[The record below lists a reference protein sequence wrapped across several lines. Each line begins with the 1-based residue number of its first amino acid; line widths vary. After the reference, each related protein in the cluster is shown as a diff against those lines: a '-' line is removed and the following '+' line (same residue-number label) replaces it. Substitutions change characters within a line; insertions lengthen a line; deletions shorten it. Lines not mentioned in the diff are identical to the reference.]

1 MRRELHDTVSRVL
14 REDGHDNR
22 YRYPSL
28 KTPAS
33 STRGLRG
40 GARPALRQ
48 GESAVRD
55 AAIKDPKLR
64 DQALRAAK
72 SAALN
77 IAEAAARVSPAD
89 RARVFGISR
98 GEAGEAA
105 AAVEIAA
112 TVGDAS
118 AQASAQCEALA
129 DRLMALLTGLA
140 RR

>member
-1 MRRELHDTVSRVL
+1 MTTTIAGPRSRLPHHKLVAY
-14 REDGHDNR
+14 EV
-22 YRYPSL
+22 
-28 KTPAS
+28 AI
-33 STRGLRG
+33 
-40 GARPALRQ
+40 ALLV
-48 GESAVRD
+48 AVRD
-55 AAIKDPKLR
+55 ANIKDPKLR

-77 IAEAAARVSPAD
+77 IAEAAGRVSPAD
-89 RARVFGISR
+89 RARVFAIAR

-118 AQASAQCEALA
+118 VHAAAKCEGLA

>member
-1 MRRELHDTVSRVL
+1 MGMTTTITTPRSRLPHHRLVAY
-14 REDGHDNR
+14 EV
-22 YRYPSL
+22 
-28 KTPAS
+28 
-33 STRGLRG
+33 
-40 GARPALRQ
+40 ALALLV
-48 GESAVRD
+48 AVRD

-89 RARVFGISR
+89 RARVFGIAR

-105 AAVEIAA
+105 AAVEVAA

-118 AQASAQCEALA
+118 TQAAANCEALA